1 MFHCGFDLHFP
12 NGWWCW
18 VSFPMLIDHVS
29 IRRYMCVVY
38 SWRNFYSHLFT
49 HFSLG
54 YLSFRCLITESF
66 FFFNHLGWHWCR
78 YLDGIKTI
86 EWAVGILKH
95 EMHELV
101 LYSASLCCKQVE
113 QFGLMLIYWNY
124 LLNTFILSWL
134 TLILPYSSFC
144 ALLLGLSALWASSL
158 RSPLILSYLLS

>member
-1 MFHCGFDLHFP
+1 M
-12 NGWWCW
+12 
-18 VSFPMLIDHVS
+18 MLSIFSYAYWPRVNQKIHVCC
-29 IRRYMCVVY
+29 I
-38 SWRNFYSHLFT
+38 FLEKFLFT
-49 HFSLG
+49 
-54 YLSFRCLITESF
+54 SFHSFFIGLFVFQMFNHWEFF
-66 FFFNHLGWHWCR
+66 FFFNQLGWHWCR